1 MPLRVDLVFSYWIF
15 IWYLLYT
22 LKLTNYNPKICHWFR
37 IIRQHINAFSY
48 VIVWYF
54 YKTIVFFIIINI
66 FIKVIPYYYL
76 IKSIIKLRDV
86 YATILLFL
94 IFILWLQINNESLTG
109 NIKLIYDSLLKE
121 ENNTPVINLLSKI
134 EINYKK
140 LEVL

>member
-22 LKLTNYNPKICHWFR
+22 LKLTNYNPKFAIGLGLLDNTIMLFLMLLYGTS
-37 IIRQHINAFSY
+37 I
-48 VIVWYF
+48 
-54 YKTIVFFIIINI
+54 KTIVFFIIINI

-134 EINYKK
+134 KINYKK